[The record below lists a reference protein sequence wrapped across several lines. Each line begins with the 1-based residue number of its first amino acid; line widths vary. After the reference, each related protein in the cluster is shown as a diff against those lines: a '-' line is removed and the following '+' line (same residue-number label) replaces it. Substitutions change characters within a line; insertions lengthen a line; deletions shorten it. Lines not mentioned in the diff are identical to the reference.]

1 MSWTLR
7 HGDRGGTRWLQI
19 APKLLC
25 QFVDMVVYDDRKSG
39 DSGAQPGG
47 ECALTAFAVRESFT
61 ASSSSPMVRRQHRAS
76 LPPPA
81 LPPRPRSHPFRDRT
95 GPDRVRAACDVQDR
109 SMTFEHLD
117 NEELLRLSLSAID
130 ADRDA
135 DAMSMLK
142 EILARRPDHV
152 QAIYLLAAQHAQI
165 GLLDRAEAGFRETLA
180 LAPDLAPAR
189 FQLGQLL
196 ALSGRADESRVVLA
210 PLADDGDVALAAYAR
225 AVIALAS
232 DDVDAGLVAIEEGLA
247 APQRIPA
254 LAADMRRLAQTL
266 RSAEVERAPAAP
278 AFLAGYGYGRAGSV
292 E

>member
-1 MSWTLR
+1 
-7 HGDRGGTRWLQI
+7 
-19 APKLLC
+19 
-25 QFVDMVVYDDRKSG
+25 
-39 DSGAQPGG
+39 
-47 ECALTAFAVRESFT
+47 
-61 ASSSSPMVRRQHRAS
+61 
-76 LPPPA
+76 
-81 LPPRPRSHPFRDRT
+81 
-95 GPDRVRAACDVQDR
+95 
-109 SMTFEHLD
+109 MTFEHLD

-210 PLADDGDVALAAYAR
+210 PLADDGDVARAAYAR